1 MNRKEKMNRKEQIR
15 SMIDSMGVFEVSKII
30 GLPVLDLVKYSD
42 YSINIPTIIYEVIQE
57 YFTEVKQRPGGRI
70 YYKEFSIHYDEYEGV
85 VVWND
90 GVYVD
95 SHGGGES
102 FEFYA
107 TPFWD
112 GLSIIPINLTDVY
125 VDNIDGDEPMS
136 IIDEIDVENYYDYI
150 DIDYKKFDSHDK
162 LIKWLETDYL
172 ELTYNQIK
180 KIRSKV
186 INEY

>member
-1 MNRKEKMNRKEQIR
+1 MNRKEQIR

-30 GLPVLDLVKYSD
+30 GLPVFDLIKYSD
-42 YSINIPTIIYEVIQE
+42 YPINPTIIYEVIQE

-70 YYKEFSIHYDEYEGV
+70 YYKEFSIYYEKFEGV

-90 GVYVD
+90 GNYVD
-95 SHGGGES
+95 SHGGGTS
-102 FEFYA
+102 FQFYA

-136 IIDEIDVENYYDYI
+136 IIDEIGEENYYDYI
-150 DIDYKKFDSHDK
+150 DIDYKKFDSLDK

-186 INEY
+186 INEYKL